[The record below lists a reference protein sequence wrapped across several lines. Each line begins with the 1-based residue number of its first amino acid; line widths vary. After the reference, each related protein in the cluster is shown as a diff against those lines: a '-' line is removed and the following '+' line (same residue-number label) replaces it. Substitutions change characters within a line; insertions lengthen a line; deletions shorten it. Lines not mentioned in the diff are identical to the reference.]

1 MAKEEEGVVVA
12 GFVTEF
18 IVMLKVLPPDI
29 TEVLIVNISEDEL
42 YRVQLEATE
51 QLQVVVFERVTSIG
65 TITKIYELEMSELVV
80 VNVRV
85 YAVTAF
91 MEVLATETEGAVRLP
106 VVNV

>member
-1 MAKEEEGVVVA
+1 
-12 GFVTEF
+12 
-18 IVMLKVLPPDI
+18 MLKVLPPDI
-29 TEVLIVNISEDEL
+29 TEVLIVIISEDEL

>member
-29 TEVLIVNISEDEL
+29 TEVLIVIISEDEL

>member
-29 TEVLIVNISEDEL
+29 TEVLIVIISEDEL
-42 YRVQLEATE
+42 YRVQLEATD